1 MVANQVAANGYF
13 SCEFRAL
20 ANKPANHK
28 ESRSGIVFV
37 EEIEELRRDRRVGTI
52 IKRKRQMQR
61 RGSTANRRAK
71 KLRAWI
77 YGAVRSY
84 GCNER
89 GGSWETG
96 QRWIH
101 CSDLFLSAQGMAVK
115 FPLL

>member
-61 RGSTANRRAK
+61 RGGTANLPAK
-71 KLRAWI
+71 KFRACI
-77 YGAVRSY
+77 YGAVRSA

-89 GGSWETG
+89 GG
-96 QRWIH
+96 RWK
-101 CSDLFLSAQGMAVK
+101 AGTRG
-115 FPLL
+115 